1 MNEILA
7 AIENRVFGNRRTVL
21 VVFAILTLLLV
32 ASASQLATDSN
43 LKKMVPLSHPWIQNL
58 FKYRDDLGLGNDV
71 QIAVETKDGD
81 IFNPIY
87 LDVVRKI
94 TDEVSRFEGVDPANI
109 KSLWTP
115 NVRWSEVTAEG
126 FQGGNVIPDEYDGD
140 HSATNLEKL
149 RNNVLRSGQVGRLV
163 ADDFKSSIVFVP
175 LLEADEKGQGGVS
188 YPDLQEKLEG
198 LRDRYQAEN
207 PSIRIHIVGFA
218 KKVGELID
226 GVRSVLV
233 FGFFSLLFTAL
244 LLLLDFRCV
253 RAVSAVVI
261 CSGAAVFWQL
271 GLWQLLRFGLDPYSV
286 LVPFLIFAIAV
297 SHSVQII
304 NAIANEAV
312 KGNSKEDAA
321 RLAFRALFVP
331 GIVALICG
339 SVGFATMYIINIGV
353 IREMAIAAGLGVA
366 MIALTNLVA
375 LPVVMSYVGITPAA
389 IERRRARQ
397 DRVARVWTWLAQAA
411 SPRIAVISLVVALVG
426 GAAGWYVARDL
437 QVGDLDR
444 GAPELWP
451 NPCAV
456 DAGHNAC
463 AADYVPKKRHRYNA
477 DMDFITA
484 NYSVSADVLVVMAET
499 PPEGCNSYAV
509 LSRMDDLQWRLENT
523 PGVQSTISLATVSK
537 SIAVALNEGNYKWY
551 ALSRDQNIL
560 NSALGTVPMPTS
572 LFNQACTMAPVFVFL
587 DDHKAATL
595 ERATA
600 TVEAFAKEHDKQ
612 GTVKFLLA
620 SGNAGI
626 EAATNQSIAQ
636 AEKKMLL
643 YVYLALIAMV
653 WIGFRSW
660 RAVVCMV
667 VPLVLTS
674 ILCEALMTVLGIGV
688 KVATL
693 PVIALGVGI
702 GIDYGIYIYSRL
714 EMFLKQGL
722 DLQQAYLETLKTTG
736 KAVSFTG
743 ITLAIGVITWAFSP
757 IKFQADMGILLTF
770 MFLWNMIGALW
781 LLPALAHFLLKSSKS
796 PVA

>member
-21 VVFAILTLLLV
+21 MAFAILTLLLV
-32 ASASQLATDSN
+32 GSASQLATDSN
-43 LKKMVPLSHPWIQNL
+43 LKKMVPLGHPWIQNL
-58 FKYRDDLGLGNDV
+58 FKYQDDLGLGNDI
-71 QIAVETKDGD
+71 QIAIETKDGD

-94 TDEVSRFEGVDPANI
+94 TDEVSKFEGVDPANI

-140 HSATNLEKL
+140 PSAANLEKL

-175 LLEADEKGQGGVS
+175 LLEADEKGRGGVS
-188 YPDLQEKLEG
+188 YPVLQEKLES

-207 PSIRIHIVGFA
+207 PAIRIHIVGFA

-233 FGFFSLLFTAL
+233 FGLFSLLFTAL
-244 LLLLDFRCV
+244 VLFLDFRCA
-253 RAVSAVVI
+253 RAVSAVVS
-261 CSGAAVFWQL
+261 CSIVAVFWQL

-321 RLAFRALFVP
+321 RLAFRALFAP
-331 GIVALICG
+331 GIIALICG
-339 SVGFATMYIINIGV
+339 SVGFATMYIIDIGV

-366 MIALTNLVA
+366 MIALTNLIV

-397 DRVARVWTWLAQAA
+397 GRVARIWTWLSQAA

-451 NPCAV
+451 NPCSV
-456 DAGHNAC
+456 DAGRNAC
-463 AADYVPKKRHRYNA
+463 GADYVPKKRHRYNA
-477 DMDFITA
+477 DMDFITG

-499 PPEGCNSYAV
+499 PPDGCNSYEV

-537 SIAVALNEGNYKWY
+537 SITVALSEGNYKWY
-551 ALSRDQNIL
+551 ALPRDQNIL
-560 NSALGTVPMPTS
+560 NSALGTVPMPTN
-572 LFNQACTMAPVFVFL
+572 LFNQSCTMAPVFVFL

-595 ERATA
+595 ELATA
-600 TVEAFAKEHDKQ
+600 TIEAFAKENDKQ

-626 EAATNQSIAQ
+626 EAATNQSIAK
-636 AEKKMLL
+636 AERQMLL

-660 RAVVCMV
+660 RAVVCMI

-702 GIDYGIYIYSRL
+702 GVDYGIYIYSRL
-714 EMFLKQGL
+714 EMFLRQGL

-743 ITLAIGVITWAFSP
+743 ITLAIGVVTWAFSP

-796 PVA
+796 HAV